1 MFAVRFVILRKLS
14 CLESVV
20 WWFVLGLMSLLI
32 PAVTVGIVQA
42 ASRIERPDLALPP
55 SLDMKPCRESPGT
68 DPAPGRRW
76 SLR

>member
-1 MFAVRFVILRKLS
+1 
-14 CLESVV
+14 
-20 WWFVLGLMSLLI
+20 VLGLMSLLI

-42 ASRIERPDLALPP
+42 ASRIERPDLALPQ